1 MGIPIKIVRGT
12 TKVLRI
18 TIKQAN
24 GSPYIMTQGEI
35 LRLGVTDNN
44 NGGGHSIITK
54 EVGSEALDNDSY
66 LITIKPGDTSNL
78 NCETKYYYDIGLQ
91 SGEDYFPII
100 EFSPFNV
107 LPNASRIG
115 DLT

>member
-12 TKVLRI
+12 TKILRVI
-18 TIKQAN
+18 IKQPN

-35 LRLGVTDNN
+35 LRLGVTDNDK
-44 NGGGHSIITK
+44 GGCSIFTK

-78 NCETKYYYDIGLQ
+78 NCEKIL
-91 SGEDYFPII
+91 
-100 EFSPFNV
+100 
-107 LPNASRIG
+107 L
-115 DLT
+115 

>member
-24 GSPYIMTQGEI
+24 GSPYIMTEGEI
-35 LRLGVTDNN
+35 LRLGVTDNDK
-44 NGGGHSIITK
+44 GGCSIFTK
-54 EVGSEALDNDSY
+54 EVGYDAIDNNSY
-66 LITIKPGDTSNL
+66 IITLKPGDTSNL
-78 NCETKYYYDIGLQ
+78 DCDTKYYYDIGLQ

-115 DLT
+115 DQT